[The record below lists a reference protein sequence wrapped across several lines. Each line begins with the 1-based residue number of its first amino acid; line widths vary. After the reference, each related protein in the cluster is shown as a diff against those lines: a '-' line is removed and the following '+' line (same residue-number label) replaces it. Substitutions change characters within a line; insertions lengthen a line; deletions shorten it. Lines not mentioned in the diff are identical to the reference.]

1 MGLYVHVKQCPWFNS
16 IVTKYFKSVLECFK
30 ILTKNSVFSVT
41 FFKLIPKSSST
52 FPNKSQKNLKIHRI
66 VPKFLP
72 RLYLLLYHI
81 SIRGGSRTAATSK
94 MVRFVIEAVNYYPKA
109 PHFGCCSS
117 PRSASVHD
125 PTRQFDNL
133 TTECLLVLTLS
144 ESVRELLY
152 LPASL
157 P

>member
-66 VPKFLP
+66 VPKFLAP
-72 RLYLLLYHI
+72 LYLLLYHI
-81 SIRGGSRTAATSK
+81 SIRGGSRTATTSK
-94 MVRFVIEAVNYYPKA
+94 TVRFVIEAVNYYP
-109 PHFGCCSS
+109 HLGYCSS

-133 TTECLLVLTLS
+133 TAECLFVLTLS
-144 ESVRELLY
+144 ESVR
-152 LPASL
+152 
-157 P
+157 